1 MFNLSMKTGGSAFC
15 EPENGNEDEYFEGLE
30 TIRLLKEIEE
40 QIEHGKRSGV
50 IMDINGNKVGKW
62 EFN

>member
-1 MFNLSMKTGGSAFC
+1 MFNLAMQTSGSAFC
-15 EPENGNEDEYFEGLE
+15 EPENGSEDKNFEGLE
-30 TIRLLKEIEE
+30 TIRILKEIEQ

-62 EFN
+62 EFS